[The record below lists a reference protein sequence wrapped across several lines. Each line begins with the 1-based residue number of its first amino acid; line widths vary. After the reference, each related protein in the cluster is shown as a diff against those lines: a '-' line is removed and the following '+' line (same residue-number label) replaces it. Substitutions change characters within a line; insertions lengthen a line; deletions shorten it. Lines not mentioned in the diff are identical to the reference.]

1 MCEEASCANRSP
13 FDLVCLQDIRN
24 PGANRRGIKDAM
36 NGFDRDF
43 AAFADRLG
51 EWCGESIITVHKF
64 RAVIVP
70 SNSIIIA
77 HTFVGV
83 RTVLRNNSC
92 LVGGGEGR
100 EI

>member
-1 MCEEASCANRSP
+1 
-13 FDLVCLQDIRN
+13 
-24 PGANRRGIKDAM
+24 M

-43 AAFADRLG
+43 AKFADRLG

-64 RAVIVP
+64 RAVIVA